1 MITAEELSTR
11 KCVESNK
18 SLFEDVANGFVDAK
32 DMFQVKYEILN
43 YPLILDEMIQFVD
56 GYVEYAKDNNKQYE
70 GKVLT
75 ISRNFYDSMFRD
87 KKKYRKKIDLS
98 EFKDINRQYL
108 EKTKRLQTVIEK
120 YIDKNKDSRI
130 SNELNSLI
138 ILTNNQYKKIAKVYK
153 DDMKIYLWLT
163 TAKSAFF
170 AYHLDESTR
179 SEYNNKNSPVM
190 HKYVW
195 KND

>member
-1 MITAEELSTR
+1 MITAKELSTR

-32 DMFQVKYEILN
+32 DMFQVKYEMLN

-56 GYVEYAKDNNKQYE
+56 GYVEYAKDNNKRYE

-108 EKTKRLQTVIEK
+108 EKTKQLQTVIEK
-120 YIDKNKDSRI
+120 YINDNKDGKI

-138 ILTNNQYKKIAKVYK
+138 ILTNNQYKKIAKVHK
-153 DDMKIYLWLT
+153 SDGKCTIIYVIIIID
-163 TAKSAFF
+163 K
-170 AYHLDESTR
+170 
-179 SEYNNKNSPVM
+179 
-190 HKYVW
+190 
-195 KND
+195 